1 MTQIVSQLLKDPTA
15 PKELHRSV
23 LKFIKIVITYF
34 DFIQGS
40 AECKQMND
48 LIITHV
54 FSLDKPKRFTIV
66 IRRILSKLISRNGLK
81 MV

>member
-1 MTQIVSQLLKDPTA
+1 
-15 PKELHRSV
+15 
-23 LKFIKIVITYF
+23 
-34 DFIQGS
+34 
-40 AECKQMND
+40 MND

-81 MV
+81 MVQDATPTSGERLLNYIERVKRKEKNAKERQRLLQLLGKEKAAA